1 MLSETAGFVDAH
13 SHLRSTSLASHG
25 IDNCAN
31 LEEALLRFTAMS
43 SVDAFDDAF
52 VAASDLVRAGVTGV
66 QVFFHTFARPDE
78 YLETLSAVVKGIE
91 KSGIRALIILG
102 ITDQAEFLPLRL
114 VGEDLLPPWLPP
126 KSNLSG
132 NEYVE
137 IFHKAKNLFP
147 SARFGLGPIAGQWCS
162 DNLLAQLGEI
172 AAGERIHAHLLE
184 SPRQRDWAGENPL
197 SRLQRFGLLTPNTSL
212 AHGVW
217 CEDDDLKEIADT
229 GAQLVTCP
237 GSNKVLR
244 AGKANLPNW
253 QKHGVEFGFGMDS
266 AAEDIKPL
274 KIATEV
280 MDEQTAMKALTL
292 GGKACTDLPTDQDR
306 VSWSNLQEGTCE
318 EVTIGGK
325 VLVKGGRLLSHDEVE
340 AARERITETML
351 RDSDMRTSRQQQV
364 TELLPRYQQALGS

>member
-1 MLSETAGFVDAH
+1 MLRETAGFVDAH

-25 IDNCAN
+25 IENCAN

-78 YLETLSAVVKGIE
+78 YLEALDNVVRGLE

-102 ITDQAEFLPLRL
+102 ITDQAEFLPSRL
-114 VGEDLLPPWLPP
+114 EGQDLLPSWLPP

-132 NEYVE
+132 SEYLE
-137 IFHKAKNLFP
+137 IFEKAKKLFP

-172 AAGERIHAHLLE
+172 ANGERIHAHLLE
-184 SPRQRDWAGENPL
+184 SPRQRGWVDENPL
-197 SRLQRFGLLTPNTSL
+197 SRLQRFGLLTPKTSL

-217 CEDDDLKEIADT
+217 CEDEDLRQIADA

-244 AGKANLPNW
+244 AGKADLANW
-253 QKHGVEFGFGMDS
+253 QRHRVEFGFGMDS

-280 MDEQTAMKALTL
+280 MDEETAMRALTV
-292 GGKACTDLPTDQDR
+292 GGSACTDLSTDQDQ
-306 VSWSNLQEGTCE
+306 VSWSNLEEGICE
-318 EVTIGGK
+318 EVTIAGK
-325 VLVKGGRLLSHDEVE
+325 KLVQNGSLINHDEVE
-340 AARERITETML
+340 AARERIAESML
-351 RDSDMRTSRQQQV
+351 RDSSNRSARQQQV
-364 TELLPRYQQALGS
+364 TELLPRYQQALDS